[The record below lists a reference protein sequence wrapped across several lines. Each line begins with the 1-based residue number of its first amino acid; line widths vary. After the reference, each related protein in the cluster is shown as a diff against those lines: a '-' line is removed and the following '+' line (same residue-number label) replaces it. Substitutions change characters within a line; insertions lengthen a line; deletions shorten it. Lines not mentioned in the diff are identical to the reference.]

1 MGKWSIDPGDL
12 EHQFMLCPISCHL
25 PVSPGSILSTRFPD
39 PCRPG
44 APPAPLPLRRPRT
57 TAAVHSQWGPGSKCR
72 EGLSWT
78 WMPLQSLRW
87 GMGAAIP
94 ALGQHGSATVD
105 RGHVL
110 ILLSTPT
117 KVSSAPLCRGCS
129 LFSGAWGIGTM
140 AKRNVWLPQSLPRP
154 GAWNTVWK
162 LAGRCPP
169 ATGKLCMGPKSEAAG
184 SLGSYKGLH
193 SSPGIPLPEV
203 TWY

>member
-1 MGKWSIDPGDL
+1 MEHRSWWLGASVHAVPHLLPPACLPWKYSQHPFPWSLSSWGSSSTPPPPPSQD
-12 EHQFMLCPISCHL
+12 HCCCPL
-25 PVSPGSILSTRFPD
+25 PVR
-39 PCRPG
+39 
-44 APPAPLPLRRPRT
+44 AW
-57 TAAVHSQWGPGSKCR
+57 VQVR